1 VVSKILN
8 YNTKTNMTQQEINN
22 EIISYVV
29 GGFEEDEIET
39 VEENCGSFWI
49 TLKNGETW
57 YLQVGKCEK
66 DE

>member
-1 VVSKILN
+1 
-8 YNTKTNMTQQEINN
+8 MTQQEINN